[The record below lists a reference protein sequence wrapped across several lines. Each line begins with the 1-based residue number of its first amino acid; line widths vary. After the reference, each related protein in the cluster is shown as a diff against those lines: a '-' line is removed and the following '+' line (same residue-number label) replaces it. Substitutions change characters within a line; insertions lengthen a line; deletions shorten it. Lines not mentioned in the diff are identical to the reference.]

1 MFPLYAVIV
10 QQQPKNVFDG
20 LNLTRLPNNFTCVI
34 KGNRIECSQNDTIIS
49 LTVRPC
55 TKSILLTVNDEG
67 ITILNEVLTSMPLSQ
82 TLTTEGDMINFNVS
96 LEVVSS
102 DGSKYFILTLNSS
115 VQLDF
120 PTTAIPIDCSAGNT
134 L

>member
-1 MFPLYAVIV
+1 MFPLYAAIV

-20 LNLTRLPNNFTCVI
+20 LNLSNNFTCVI
-34 KGNRIECSQNDTIIS
+34 KGNRIKCSQNDTIIT
-49 LTVRPC
+49 LIVRPC
-55 TKSILLTVNDEG
+55 AKSILLTVKDKG
-67 ITILNEVLTSMPLSQ
+67 ITILNEVLMSMPQSQ
-82 TLTTEGDMINFNVS
+82 TLTTEGDKIHLDVS

-102 DGSKYFILTLNSS
+102 NGSEYFIITLNSS
-115 VQLDF
+115 VRLDF